1 MAHSIS
7 RVVIVAAAA
16 LAAIGGGAAH
26 GQELSYADGA
36 SDVHLLQPDNT
47 ATLYGDMVNTDVVS
61 VLVDHRNRQI
71 KAKFGFTD
79 LARTSQ
85 RFIAALSVRTS
96 DSRRYR
102 VVVNALSSWRG
113 ETAIETWNGKE
124 VECASIR
131 HAIDYDANTIKLS
144 MDTDCL
150 EKPRWVQVGLV
161 TASTPDGNTVYAD
174 DAQRPDFPL
183 WNVWSSKVRR
193 G

>member
-16 LAAIGGGAAH
+16 LAAIGGGTAH
-26 GQELSYADGA
+26 GQELAYADGA
-36 SDVHLLQPDNT
+36 SDVYQLQPDNS

-61 VLVDHRNRQI
+61 VLVDHRNRTI
-71 KAKFGFTD
+71 KAKFGYTD
-79 LARTSQ
+79 LARTQ
-85 RFIAALSVRTS
+85 HFIAALSVRTS

-113 ETAIETWNGKE
+113 ETAFETWNGKE
-124 VECASIR
+124 IECASIR
-131 HAIDYDANTIKLS
+131 HAIDYDANTVKLA

-174 DAQRPDFPL
+174 DAQAPDFPR
-183 WNVWSSKVRR
+183 WSTWSSKVRR